1 MPAPNAKQLAELTK
15 ANFRGFQI
23 KIPVDWSQPG
33 DQYPDAFK
41 PNEKAVPPPPPD
53 AIFFPATANKY
64 HVDAAKDMSEKF
76 TAYIDGITDSICSA
90 IDNWMKMVM
99 LTGAIING
107 PVATLIP
114 GGFVSAP
121 LLPLILAKA
130 PKKTPMEAK
139 YSMAIA
145 NAFST
150 AWQTWQMGLSGVLMY
165 PPFAAF
171 PGPMAPPTPNVPVP
185 LVTLA
190 SPGEA
195 MLAPATLKGAM
206 VGMLGDPQAAHAEKL
221 FDALAKAFGTVF
233 PIFKSST
240 LVNNVL
246 GMGPIPTFAPPFVP
260 VGPVLAGTVIPKPGI
275 LT

>member
-15 ANFRGFQI
+15 VNFRAFQI
-23 KIPVDWSQPG
+23 KIPVEWSQPG

-41 PNEKAVPPPPPD
+41 PGEKTVPPPPPT
-53 AIFFPATANKY
+53 AIFFPASANKY
-64 HVDAAKDMSEKF
+64 HVDAAKDTSDKF
-76 TAYIDGITDSICSA
+76 TAYIDGISSAMCSA
-90 IDNWMKMVM
+90 IDNWMKMVT

-107 PVATLIP
+107 PVAMVIP

-121 LLPLILAKA
+121 LLPLILASA
-130 PKKTPMEAK
+130 PMKTPMESK

-150 AWQTWQMGLSGVLMY
+150 AWQTWQLGLTGTLMY
-165 PPFAAF
+165 PAFAAF
-171 PGPMAPPTPNVPVP
+171 PGPMAPPTPNVPMP
-185 LVTLA
+185 LVTLS

-195 MLAPATLKGAM
+195 MLSPTTLKTAM
-206 VGMLGDPQAAHAEKL
+206 VGMLGDPTAAHADKL
-221 FDALAKAFGTVF
+221 FDALCKAFGTVF
-233 PIFKSST
+233 PIFKAST
-240 LVNNVL
+240 MVNNVM

-260 VGPVLAGTVIPKPGI
+260 VGPVLGGTVIPTPGI

>member
-15 ANFRGFQI
+15 TNFRAFQI

-41 PNEKAVPPPPPD
+41 PTERAVPPPPPT

-64 HVDAAKDMSEKF
+64 HVDAAKEMSDKL
-76 TAYIDGITDSICSA
+76 TAYIDGICDAICAA

-130 PKKTPMEAK
+130 PKKTPMENR
-139 YSMAIA
+139 YSLAIA
-145 NAFST
+145 NALST
-150 AWQTWQMGLSGVLMY
+150 AWQAWQMGLTGMLMY

-195 MLAPATLKGAM
+195 MLAPSTLKASM
-206 VGMLGDPQAAHAEKL
+206 VGMFGDPKAAHAEKL
-221 FDALAKAFGTVF
+221 FDALCKALATVF